1 MLDYYKG
8 ELIRILRGGRRK
20 MECAPIRRG
29 FVLGRSIPSKRDCQS
44 AMVQDIRAL
53 FNEAEI
59 LEIDLSGI
67 CKKPE
72 PLPDVN
78 ELIEAVSESSTGG
91 EE

>member
-20 MECAPIRRG
+20 MECAPIRRD

-53 FNEAEI
+53 FNEAE
-59 LEIDLSGI
+59 LLHVDLSEFMD
-67 CKKPE
+67 KPAE
-72 PLPDVN
+72 MPEINPL
-78 ELIEAVSESSTGG
+78 LG